1 MSTPLPDKK
10 AREGFERNADPW
22 SSPAEGLASSL
33 RAFGLELLQKES
45 ARKPKQNVFIS
56 PLSVF
61 LALAMIKNG
70 AAGVTERAMRR
81 TLALPS
87 YPSDAAINDAIF
99 SMMRSLQSQ
108 VGVDLAIANAL
119 WADVRFTFPQEFVRL
134 SESIYEAP
142 VCALDFT
149 QPSAAFAIN
158 EWISQRT
165 RGNIRGIVSAPDLK
179 DARVLVT
186 NAVYFKGNFS
196 EPFLKEMTKR
206 RAFYVVDGQEKLVP
220 MMQGQ
225 LRGSYRS
232 GNKFEAAALRYR
244 GSTIA
249 LFVLL
254 PEKGTRP
261 EEMMTVEGLKEL
273 LVEHSSI
280 DVDLSLPRFNIE
292 FATQLKESLEQMGM
306 GIAFKHLEADFSP
319 MNGQEFF
326 ISEVAHKTKLEVD
339 EEGTIAAA
347 ATAAMECLGSSV
359 EPVRRRLKT
368 LVINRPYSILLADT
382 ATGVVLFAG
391 AIYEP

>member
-1 MSTPLPDKK
+1 MSTLFWRKK
-10 AREGFERNADPW
+10 ASQARDLEPDPW
-22 SSPAEGLASSL
+22 NSPAEGLANSL
-33 RAFGLELLQKES
+33 RAFGLEFLQKEC

-61 LALAMIKNG
+61 LALAMTKNG
-70 AAGVTERAMRR
+70 AAGATERVMRK

-99 SMMRSLQSQ
+99 SIMRSLRLQ
-108 VGVDLAIANAL
+108 VGVDLTIANAL
-119 WADVRFTFPQEFVRL
+119 WADVRFTFAQEFVRL

-142 VCALDFT
+142 VCTLDFT
-149 QPSAAFAIN
+149 QPSAASAIN
-158 EWISQRT
+158 GWISERT
-165 RGNIRGIVSAPDLK
+165 RGNIRGIVSDPDLK
-179 DARVLVT
+179 DSIALVT
-186 NAVYFKGNFS
+186 NAVYFKGKFS
-196 EPFLKEMTKR
+196 EPFLKEKTKR
-206 RAFYVVDGQEKLVP
+206 RAFYVVEGQEKLVP
-220 MMQGQ
+220 MMRGQ
-225 LRGSYRS
+225 LWGSYRS
-232 GNKFEAAALRYR
+232 GNEFEAAALRYR

-261 EEMMTVEGLKEL
+261 EEIMTVEGLKEL

-280 DVDLSLPRFNIE
+280 DVDLSLPRFTIE

-306 GIAFKHLEADFSP
+306 GIAFKHSEADFSP
-319 MNGQEFF
+319 MGGRELF

-347 ATAAMECLGSSV
+347 ATATMECLASAA
-359 EPVRRRLKT
+359 EPVRRQLKT
-368 LVINRPYSILLADT
+368 LVFNRPYSIFLADT